1 MLEYSEPVTK
11 LIDEFKRLPGI
22 GQKTAQRLAF
32 HVLRMSEADVERFV
46 GALEEVKRRI
56 VSCSVCNNLT
66 DVDPCRFC
74 ASTSRDRSMIC
85 VVEEPYNLVAVEK
98 TRSYHGLYH
107 VLHGSLSPIRG
118 LGPEDLRLANLLPRL
133 RPENN
138 DGVEVRE
145 VILATNPNTEGEAT
159 ASYISRLL
167 KPLGVRVTRI
177 AMGMPVGS
185 DLEYVDEVTMDKAL
199 ANRHEIWFKVQGS
212 KLSTGQ
218 KLFFDMHK
226 RPPRRYP

>member
-22 GQKTAQRLAF
+22 GHKSAQRLAF
-32 HVLRMSEADVERFV
+32 HVLRMPEADVERFV
-46 GALEEVKRRI
+46 AALEEVKRKI
-56 VSCSVCNNLT
+56 VSCTVCNNLT

-74 ASTSRDRSMIC
+74 ASTTRDRSMIC

-98 TRSYHGLYH
+98 TRSYNGLYH

-118 LGPEDLRLANLLPRL
+118 LGPEDLRLQNLLPRL

-199 ANRHEIWFKVQGS
+199 ANRHEI
-212 KLSTGQ
+212 
-218 KLFFDMHK
+218 
-226 RPPRRYP
+226 

>member
-11 LIDEFKRLPGI
+11 LIDEFKRLPGV
-22 GQKTAQRLAF
+22 GHKSAQRLAF
-32 HVLRMSEADVERFV
+32 HVLRMTQADVERFV
-46 GALEEVKRRI
+46 AALEEVKLKI
-56 VSCSVCNNLT
+56 VSCTVCNNLT

-74 ASTSRDRSMIC
+74 SSTARDRSIIC

-98 TRSYHGLYH
+98 TRSYNGLYH

-138 DGVEVRE
+138 DGVEVLE

-199 ANRHEIWFKVQGS
+199 TNRHE
-212 KLSTGQ
+212 
-218 KLFFDMHK
+218 M
-226 RPPRRYP
+226 

>member
-1 MLEYSEPVTK
+1 MLDYAESVTK

-22 GQKTAQRLAF
+22 GHKTAQRLAF
-32 HVLRMSEADVERFV
+32 HILRTSEPDVERFV
-46 GALEEVKRRI
+46 EALREVKRRI
-56 VSCSVCNNLT
+56 IFCSVCNNLT
-66 DVDPCRFC
+66 DTDPCRFC
-74 ASTSRDRSMIC
+74 VSPSRDRSVIC
-85 VVEEPYNLVAVEK
+85 IVEEPYNLVAVEK

-118 LGPEDLRLANLLPRL
+118 ISPDDLHLANLLPRL

-159 ASYISRLL
+159 ANYISNLL
-167 KPLGVRVTRI
+167 KPLGMRVTRI

-199 ANRHEIWFKVQGS
+199 ANRHE
-212 KLSTGQ
+212 
-218 KLFFDMHK
+218 M
-226 RPPRRYP
+226 

>member
-22 GQKTAQRLAF
+22 GHKSAQRLAF
-32 HVLRMSEADVERFV
+32 HVLRMSQGDVERFV
-46 GALEEVKRRI
+46 AALEEVKLKI
-56 VSCSVCNNLT
+56 VSCTVCNNLT
-66 DVDPCRFC
+66 DVEPCRFC
-74 ASTSRDRSMIC
+74 SSTSRDRSMVC

-98 TRSYHGLYH
+98 TRSYNGLYH

-118 LGPEDLRLANLLPRL
+118 LGPEDLRLQNLLPRL

-167 KPLGVRVTRI
+167 KPLGVRLTRI

-199 ANRHEIWFKVQGS
+199 TNRHEI
-212 KLSTGQ
+212 
-218 KLFFDMHK
+218 
-226 RPPRRYP
+226 

>member
-1 MLEYSEPVTK
+1 MLDYAEPVTK
-11 LIDEFKRLPGI
+11 LIDEFKRLPGV
-22 GQKTAQRLAF
+22 GQKSAQRLAF
-32 HVLRMSEADVERFV
+32 HIMRMPEQDVARFV
-46 GALEEVKRRI
+46 AAMEEVKRKI
-56 VSCSVCNNLT
+56 VFCTVCNNLT
-66 DVDPCRFC
+66 DVDPCRYC
-74 ASTSRDRSMIC
+74 TSTSRDRSVIC

-118 LGPEDLRLANLLPRL
+118 MSPDDLRLQNLLPRL

-185 DLEYVDEVTMDKAL
+185 DLEYVDEVTMDKAM
-199 ANRHEIWFKVQGS
+199 ANRHE
-212 KLSTGQ
+212 
-218 KLFFDMHK
+218 M
-226 RPPRRYP
+226 

>member
-22 GQKTAQRLAF
+22 GHKSAQRLAF
-32 HVLRMSEADVERFV
+32 HVLRMTQADVDRFV
-46 GALEEVKRRI
+46 AALEEVKRKI
-56 VSCSVCNNLT
+56 VSCTVCNNLT

-74 ASTSRDRSMIC
+74 ASASRDRSLIC

-118 LGPEDLRLANLLPRL
+118 MGPEDLRLANLLPRL
-133 RPENN
+133 RPEANE
-138 DGVEVRE
+138 GVEVKE

-199 ANRHEIWFKVQGS
+199 ANRHEI
-212 KLSTGQ
+212 
-218 KLFFDMHK
+218 
-226 RPPRRYP
+226 

>member
-22 GQKTAQRLAF
+22 GHKSAQRLAF
-32 HVLRMSEADVERFV
+32 HVLRMSQTDVERFV
-46 GALEEVKRRI
+46 AALEEVKLKI
-56 VSCSVCNNLT
+56 VSCTICNNLT

-74 ASTSRDRSMIC
+74 ASTTRDRSMIC

-98 TRSYHGLYH
+98 TRSYNGLYH

-138 DGVEVRE
+138 DGVEVAE

-199 ANRHEIWFKVQGS
+199 TNRHEI
-212 KLSTGQ
+212 
-218 KLFFDMHK
+218 
-226 RPPRRYP
+226 

>member
-22 GQKTAQRLAF
+22 GHKSAQRLAF
-32 HVLRMSEADVERFV
+32 HVLRMSQTDVERFV
-46 GALEEVKRRI
+46 AALEEVKLKI
-56 VSCSVCNNLT
+56 VSCTVCNNLT

-74 ASTSRDRSMIC
+74 ASTTRDRSMIC

-98 TRSYHGLYH
+98 TRSYNGLYH

-118 LGPEDLRLANLLPRL
+118 LGPEDLKLQNLLPRL

-138 DGVEVRE
+138 DGVEVSE

-199 ANRHEIWFKVQGS
+199 TNRHEI
-212 KLSTGQ
+212 
-218 KLFFDMHK
+218 
-226 RPPRRYP
+226 

>member
-32 HVLRMSEADVERFV
+32 HVLRMTQEDVERFV
-46 GALEEVKRRI
+46 AAMEDVKRKI
-56 VSCSVCNNLT
+56 VMCSVCNNLT

-74 ASTSRDRSMIC
+74 SSAARDRSMIC
-85 VVEEPYNLVAVEK
+85 VIEEPYNLVAVEK
-98 TRSYHGLYH
+98 TRSYNGLYH
-107 VLHGSLSPIRG
+107 VLHGALSPIRG

-138 DGVEVRE
+138 EGVEVRE

-159 ASYISRLL
+159 ASYVSRLL

-199 ANRHEIWFKVQGS
+199 TNRHEI
-212 KLSTGQ
+212 
-218 KLFFDMHK
+218 
-226 RPPRRYP
+226 

>member
-11 LIDEFKRLPGI
+11 LIDEFKRLPGV
-22 GQKTAQRLAF
+22 GHKSAQRLAF
-32 HVLRMSEADVERFV
+32 HVLH
-46 GALEEVKRRI
+46 GA
-56 VSCSVCNNLT
+56 
-66 DVDPCRFC
+66 
-74 ASTSRDRSMIC
+74 
-85 VVEEPYNLVAVEK
+85 
-98 TRSYHGLYH
+98 
-107 VLHGSLSPIRG
+107 LSPIRG
-118 LGPEDLRLANLLPRL
+118 LGPEDLRIANLLPRL

-159 ASYISRLL
+159 ASYVSRLL

-199 ANRHEIWFKVQGS
+199 TNRHEI
-212 KLSTGQ
+212 
-218 KLFFDMHK
+218 
-226 RPPRRYP
+226 